1 MRGWSFVAAL
11 FAFVVALSAVRPA
24 PALTQATHNDHL
36 SQRVQRATGL
46 YISGPFVRLHGVE
59 GIVAMLRRARMDTAV
74 VDFKDG
80 MGRVLF
86 DSAIPELA
94 GSESR
99 HIEDPRALVQALHDA
114 NIHVIG
120 RVVCFSDRQ
129 LAVREPDRAIQDNRP
144 RRRGQPWIS
153 WGTGGAWLNPW
164 DRRNL
169 DMIVRLVDEVE
180 AFGVDEIQLDYIR
193 FPVDDGVHLAA
204 YPGERTDVTRAQHLH
219 ELLARIDATIS
230 VPLGADVFGIQAFW
244 EGDRSGLGQDLALWA
259 DHIDVFFNG
268 CSNNRI
274 DSAAQSCVDH
284 LKAFVAQSA
293 RQHLCATIM
302 AVEARLGDEYANRR
316 GALSHG
322 DPRVAPRRD
331 RARAPAPRARRRR
344 CGVSRAWP
352 LSSSLR
358 PVDVRRAPQGRGVRR
373 SPARQRRL
381 ARARRSVHR
390 RPAQ

>member
-219 ELLARIDATIS
+219 ALLARIDATIS

-259 DHIDVFFNG
+259 DHIDVFSPMLYLNAMLDWE
-268 CSNNRI
+268 R
-274 DSAAQSCVDH
+274 D
-284 LKAFVAQSA
+284 
-293 RQHLCATIM
+293 R
-302 AVEARLGDEYANRR
+302 
-316 GALSHG
+316 
-322 DPRVAPRRD
+322 PD
-331 RARAPAPRARRRR
+331 RARALVHV
-344 CGVSRAWP
+344 GVSRLRERIGP
-352 LSSSLR
+352 R
-358 PVDVRRAPQGRGVRR
+358 PVIRPFLQGFDNGLSEQEWEPRFIADQIRGARTGGADGFLFWNPGSMFGMVQRAMQG
-373 SPARQRRL
+373 PARAL
-381 ARARRSVHR
+381 APFPIPTARERARTETPGAAAAVAR
-390 RPAQ
+390 R